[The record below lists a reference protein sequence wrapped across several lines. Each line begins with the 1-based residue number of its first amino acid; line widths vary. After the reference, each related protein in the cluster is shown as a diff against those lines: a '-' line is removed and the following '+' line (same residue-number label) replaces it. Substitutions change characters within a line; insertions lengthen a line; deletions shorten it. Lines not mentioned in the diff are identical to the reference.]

1 MRILTRTQY
10 DAIVDIVTEQQKRI
24 KELEADLEKRK
35 AQVKDL
41 EEIIKKKDDCL
52 DYCNEKLFERTRQV
66 IAIQK
71 AACTNHIDFPAT
83 LKLHEDKII

>member
-1 MRILTRTQY
+1 MRIMTRSQY

-41 EEIIKKKDDCL
+41 EEIIKKKNESL
-52 DYCNEKLFERTRQV
+52 DYVNDKLFERTRQV

-71 AACTNHIDFPAT
+71 AACTTHLDFPAT
-83 LKLHEDKII
+83 VKLHEYKFI